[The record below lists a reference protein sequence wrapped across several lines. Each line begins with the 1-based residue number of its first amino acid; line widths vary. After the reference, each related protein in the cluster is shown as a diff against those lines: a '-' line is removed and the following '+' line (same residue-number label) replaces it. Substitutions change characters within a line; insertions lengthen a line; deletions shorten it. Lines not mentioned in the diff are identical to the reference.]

1 MDDPV
6 PETLPDLKSDIERV
20 ARAALSEDG
29 RRDLTTL
36 VTVPPAA
43 AGTAAVE
50 FREAGVVAGLRYA
63 DGLAR
68 LTDCVTS
75 WQLAEGDEIPAGAI
89 GVVSGP
95 LPALLRAERPLLNLL
110 QRASG
115 IATATRACVRA
126 VAGTGCRILHTR
138 KTAPGLRLFDVAAFV
153 AGGGGVHRLSLADT
167 VLVKDNH
174 WRALR
179 RSGGSL
185 AEALARARR
194 GGACECQVEV
204 ESVGQLEEA
213 CAAGADRLLL
223 DNQLPDLVGAWGD
236 RARALRP
243 KIRIEASGGIT
254 LANVRAY
261 ADARADFV
269 SLGAPTH
276 SARALDIALTMG

>member
-1 MDDPV
+1 VDDPV
-6 PETLPDLKSDIERV
+6 PETLPNLNPDIERV

-29 RRDLTTL
+29 LRDLTTL
-36 VTVPPAA
+36 VTVPPDA

-63 DGLAR
+63 EGLAR
-68 LTDCVTS
+68 LTGCVTR
-75 WQLAEGDEIPAGAI
+75 WQVAEGDEIPAGAI

-115 IATATRACVRA
+115 IATATRACVRG

-179 RSGGSL
+179 QSGGSL
-185 AEALARARR
+185 AEALVRARGR
-194 GGACECQVEV
+194 GALECQVEV
-204 ESVGQLEEA
+204 ESLAQLEEA

-223 DNQLPDLVGAWGD
+223 DNQPPDLVRAWRD

-243 KIRIEASGGIT
+243 DIRIEASGGIT
-254 LANVRAY
+254 LASVRAY
-261 ADARADFV
+261 ADAGADFV

-276 SARALDIALTMG
+276 SVRALDIALTMG